1 MINRIIRNL
10 SKPHLLPG
18 KLLGKIQW
26 LYAGFGYDESKY
38 IDEQEQRFSKLNL
51 TYSGTQDELDLLYL
65 SNNDIKV
72 EMSSCHHNLF
82 VAFRKKYKFDNILEI
97 GTHSGAGAV
106 LLSTLFP
113 MAKITT
119 IDLPDNHPIFLET
132 YGRNSTNERNEFI
145 RKRDELLN
153 SKSNIKFTQIN
164 SLDLTFSNES
174 FDLIWVDGAHGYP
187 VVNIDII
194 NSLRMVNKNGFVVC
208 DDVYKH
214 VRRSDEMYC
223 STASYETIKEL
234 FSANLIKYSL
244 ILKRTIK
251 PWGHASVR
259 KYIAILQ
266 KK

>member
-113 MAKITT
+113 EAKITT

-164 SLDLTFSNES
+164 SLDLTF
-174 FDLIWVDGAHGYP
+174 
-187 VVNIDII
+187 
-194 NSLRMVNKNGFVVC
+194 
-208 DDVYKH
+208 
-214 VRRSDEMYC
+214 
-223 STASYETIKEL
+223 
-234 FSANLIKYSL
+234 
-244 ILKRTIK
+244 
-251 PWGHASVR
+251 
-259 KYIAILQ
+259 
-266 KK
+266 